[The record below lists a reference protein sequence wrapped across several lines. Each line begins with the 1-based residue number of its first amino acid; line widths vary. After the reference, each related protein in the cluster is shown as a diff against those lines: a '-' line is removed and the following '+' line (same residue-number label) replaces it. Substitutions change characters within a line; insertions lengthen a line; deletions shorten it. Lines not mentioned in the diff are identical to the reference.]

1 MLNCYKPGT
10 IFNGPKNYSLYFQ
23 INSIKQLDF
32 PISEYF
38 YFLNNSNYYFISPN
52 DFNNTINLID
62 LYSENILYAKN
73 SEGNIIASFYDYIYY
88 KISFEKYSNH
98 KGKFLRKIYSRIFPN
113 NSLRYE
119 LSKDE
124 KYNKGIHL
132 KLKIGI
138 FNNLKNRVS
147 ELQDFNFFICL
158 KGYQFLKLMILII
171 NQIML
176 IISIIIVMNAKMN
189 ILIIFI

>member
-1 MLNCYKPGT
+1 MIIYIIKYLLRN
-10 IFNGPKNYSLYFQ
+10 IQ
-23 INSIKQLDF
+23 IIKENSC
-32 PISEYF
+32 E
-38 YFLNNSNYYFISPN
+38 
-52 DFNNTINLID
+52 
-62 LYSENILYAKN
+62 
-73 SEGNIIASFYDYIYY
+73 
-88 KISFEKYSNH
+88 
-98 KGKFLRKIYSRIFPN
+98 KIYSRIFPN

-158 KGYQFLKLMILII
+158 KGYQFLKLVILII

-176 IISIIIVMNAKMN
+176 IISIIIVMKAKMN